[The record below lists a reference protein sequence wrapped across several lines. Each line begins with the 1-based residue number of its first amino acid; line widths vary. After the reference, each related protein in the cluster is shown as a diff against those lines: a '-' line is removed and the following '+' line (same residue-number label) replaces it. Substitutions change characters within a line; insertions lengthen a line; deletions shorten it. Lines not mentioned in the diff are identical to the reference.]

1 MSRRSAGDQMAE
13 DAAAGCFFVVFL
25 ALWAAIAG
33 SIAAI
38 VKSTQKTPEEQL
50 QNMGAQP
57 IFGAQIVGQPCP
69 SCGEANEVGATL
81 CFRCG
86 YAITQVIPPTSRPS
100 EPVNLDKLNEAL
112 SELSRRPSVI
122 SKGKTFKEVE
132 IPLTLIVGVLFLFL
146 LFIAA
151 IT

>member
-1 MSRRSAGDQMAE
+1 MSRKSAGDQMAE
-13 DAAAGCFFVVFL
+13 DAAAGCIFVVFL

-69 SCGEANEVGATL
+69 NCGEPNEANFAL

-86 YAITQVIPPTSRPS
+86 YSMIQVSTPTSRPS
-100 EPVNLDKLNEAL
+100 ESVTLDKLNQAL

-122 SKGKTFKEVE
+122 SNGKTFKDVE
-132 IPLTLIVGVLFLFL
+132 IPLALIVGGLFLFL